1 MKLVLARAVHFVS
14 LWLGVVAATFAL
26 FHLVPTDPARTALG
40 PNATEEQVFALRR
53 TLGLDQPVPQQLTR
67 YFRRASRLD
76 FGTSY
81 VDQRQVGPEVRRKL
95 VVTVAL
101 AAMSIGIIIAYLVTL
116 SALTYSGAF
125 CLTAIR
131 VCNFI
136 FVASPV
142 LFSAVLIGLLAVWI
156 YPFTRFS
163 GSLSTASDWL
173 FLLPPAFVLALYPM
187 GVLGRIAS
195 KEISAVEAS
204 EFVLAARA
212 RGLGRQTVLFSYVLR
227 NCLVPLLAAL
237 GNQLP
242 LLLTSTFI
250 VEIVFSVPGLGS
262 LLLKSVLQ
270 RDLPMLEGIVVIT
283 SLLTIMTGLI
293 LELTYPRIDPRIGLS
308 RVV

>member
-1 MKLVLARAVHFVS
+1 MKLVLARAFHFVS

-40 PNATEEQVFALRR
+40 PNATEEQVSALRR
-53 TLGLDQPVPQQLTR
+53 TLGLDQPVQQQLRR
-67 YFRRASRLD
+67 YVQQASRLD

-101 AAMSIGIIIAYLVTL
+101 ASMSIGIIVAYLVTL

-125 CLTAIR
+125 WLTAIR

-142 LFSAVLIGLLAVWI
+142 LFSSVLIGLLAVWI

-163 GSLSTASDWL
+163 GSLSTGSDWL

-187 GVLGRIAS
+187 GVLGRMAS
-195 KEISAVEAS
+195 NEINAVEAS

-212 RGLGRQTVLFSYVLR
+212 RGLARQTVLFSYVLR

-283 SLLTIMTGLI
+283 SLLTIMTGLT
-293 LELTYPRIDPRIGLS
+293 LELTYPRIDPRIGS
-308 RVV
+308 NRVV